1 MKRSCILLYRS
12 HWITILLPVEIPPT
26 SDGWKYSK
34 IPGWEE
40 FAMEFDDELTD
51 EEEVSDNDDE

>member
-1 MKRSCILLYRS
+1 MHSTVSQSLDHHSTPRRD
-12 HWITILLPVEIPPT
+12 PPD

-51 EEEVSDNDDE
+51 EEEVSDDDDE